1 MGIQSKGFYRIHL
14 GGHNRKSS
22 HGTKEH
28 FKPKPY
34 DLPVHQEIFVVSVNH
49 ENLLFICCIWQDLSA
64 KKIKFSKRKSS
75 ILTYSQSI

>member
-49 ENLLFICCIWQDLSA
+49 ENLL
-64 KKIKFSKRKSS
+64 
-75 ILTYSQSI
+75 